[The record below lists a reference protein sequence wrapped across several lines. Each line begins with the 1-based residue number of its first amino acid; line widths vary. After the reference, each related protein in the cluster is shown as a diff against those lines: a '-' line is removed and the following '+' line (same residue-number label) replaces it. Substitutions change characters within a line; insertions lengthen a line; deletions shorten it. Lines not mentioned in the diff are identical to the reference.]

1 MEDDGSLIKKNK
13 AFASF
18 IGQGPA
24 SNLFQASSWK
34 FLNICTGADPPSN
47 QPWPATAGKL
57 GPDPPIGNV
66 SPWSVDLYLKFTC
79 GTFRQTVRLIGMW
92 LVRTSQQ

>member
-47 QPWPATAGKL
+47 QPWPATASWAL
-57 GPDPPIGNV
+57 IHPLEMFLPD
-66 SPWSVDLYLKFTC
+66 L
-79 GTFRQTVRLIGMW
+79 LIYI
-92 LVRTSQQ
+92 